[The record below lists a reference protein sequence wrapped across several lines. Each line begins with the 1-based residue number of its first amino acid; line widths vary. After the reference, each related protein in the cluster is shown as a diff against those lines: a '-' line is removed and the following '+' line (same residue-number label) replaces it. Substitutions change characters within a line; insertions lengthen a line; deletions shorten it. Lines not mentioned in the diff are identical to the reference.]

1 MPSHWKEIR
10 LDGGDVVFALVLKA
24 VFEVVCKA
32 RGMEAD
38 EEGCMLSTWEEG
50 RMKVNVNEGNASGNR
65 RQTRMENMTGL

>member
-38 EEGCMLSTWEEG
+38 EEG
-50 RMKVNVNEGNASGNR
+50 
-65 RQTRMENMTGL
+65 